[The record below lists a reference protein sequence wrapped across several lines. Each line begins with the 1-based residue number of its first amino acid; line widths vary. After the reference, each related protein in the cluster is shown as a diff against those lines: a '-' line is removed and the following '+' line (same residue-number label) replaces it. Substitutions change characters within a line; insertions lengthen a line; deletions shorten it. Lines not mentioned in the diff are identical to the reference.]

1 MWKINKID
9 FFCIMC
15 RWTSKYCQNAQL
27 LLKVDDDVLLRTNAA
42 LILAENI
49 TRWMSSKT
57 PIYIG
62 KFITVGLQSSPTNGE
77 NDYSELPYRVK
88 IYAEFNFAT
97 WLRLFKFTE
106 LNVSEL

>member
-1 MWKINKID
+1 
-9 FFCIMC
+9 MC

-77 NDYSELPYRVK
+77 NDCSELPYRVK

-97 WLRLFKFTE
+97 WLRLFKCTE